1 MPSDKHIFIVDDHT
15 SMRRALRRLIE
26 ATPELAVAGEAATAE
41 AALAAPEL
49 DAADLLLVDLNL
61 PGMSGVDMTG
71 ELHARQP
78 DYPCVVVSAFWEPS
92 IVESALQAGAGGFA
106 SKCRSDALIASLEQ
120 VLAGER
126 DVVAVGDG

>member
-1 MPSDKHIFIVDDHT
+1 MPSDKRIFVVDDH
-15 SMRRALRRLIE
+15 SSVRRALRRLIE
-26 ATPELAVAGEAATAE
+26 ATPELAVAGEAASAE
-41 AALAAPEL
+41 AALTAPEL
-49 DAADLLLVDLNL
+49 EAADLLLVDLNL
-61 PGMSGVDMTG
+61 PGMSGVDMIG

-92 IVESALQAGAGGFA
+92 VVERALRAGAGGFVG
-106 SKCRSDALIASLEQ
+106 KGRSDALIPSLQQ

>member
-1 MPSDKHIFIVDDHT
+1 MTSDKHIYIVDDHA

-26 ATPELAVAGEAATAE
+26 ATPELSVAGEAASAE

-49 DAADLLLVDLNL
+49 DSADLLLVDLNL
-61 PGMSGVDMTG
+61 PGMSGVDMIG
-71 ELHARQP
+71 ELHAQRP

-92 IVESALQAGAGGFA
+92 IVAGALRAGAGGFV
-106 SKCRSDALIASLEQ
+106 SKGRSDALIPSLKQ

-126 DVVAVGDG
+126 DVVAVGDD